1 MHEEFQIVKIRKCRM
16 EDLDEIYEIERLSFS
31 YPYPPFIFYS
41 YLNKLFFVVEEN
53 GKIVG
58 YIIGDRERNLIVS
71 IAVHPDYRRKGYGR
85 KLMEYL
91 LKHMHGEVI
100 LQVRK
105 SNKGAIEF
113 YKKLG
118 FKVKKEIRN
127 YYMDGED
134 AILMVRMID

>member
-1 MHEEFQIVKIRKCRM
+1 
-16 EDLDEIYEIERLSFS
+16 
-31 YPYPPFIFYS
+31 
-41 YLNKLFFVVEEN
+41 
-53 GKIVG
+53 
-58 YIIGDRERNLIVS
+58 
-71 IAVHPDYRRKGYGR
+71 
-85 KLMEYL
+85 MEYL